1 MSGGYENEY
10 DEQRPLPADEGR
22 LEPPETESTGNP
34 QLLPGIFMIITGVVN
49 LLFCLGG
56 GLVGVAYSSM
66 SDAQLRE
73 AYQQQN
79 PAQRKQLEDAG
90 WGPEDIRK
98 VGIYGGY
105 GGAGLWGVSSLIT
118 IIGGICMCAR
128 KARGLAIF
136 AALVTVL
143 PCVTSPCC
151 LLGLPVGIWSLI
163 VLFRSQT

>member
-10 DEQRPLPADEGR
+10 DEQQPLPTNEER
-22 LEPPETESTGNP
+22 LDAHETQSSSNP
-34 QLLPGIFMIITGVVN
+34 LLMPGIFMIITGVVN

-56 GLVGVAYSSM
+56 GLMGVAYSSM

-79 PAQRKQLEDAG
+79 PAQRKQIEDAG
-90 WGPEDIRK
+90 WGPEEIRK
-98 VGIYGGY
+98 FGIYGGY
-105 GGAGLWGVSSLIT
+105 GSAGLWGVCALIT

-136 AALVTVL
+136 SALVTVL

-151 LLGLPVGIWSLI
+151 LLGLPVGIWALI
-163 VLFRSQT
+163 VLFRYQP